1 MGQSMGEANMFVFG
15 LRADAVARIKSLGYD
30 PRLHVEENT
39 QLRAVID
46 AIAGGEFSPG
56 EPERYRGLVDG
67 LLNRD
72 TYMLMADFADYV
84 ATQGRVDALYRE
96 PAAWAERALRNVA
109 AMGPFS
115 SDRTIREYVDKIW
128 TAPRR

>member
-1 MGQSMGEANMFVFG
+1 MFVFG
-15 LRADAVARIKSLGYD
+15 LRAYAVAENKRLGYD
-30 PRLHVEENT
+30 ARLYAEENLP
-39 QLRAVID
+39 LRAVLD
-46 AIAGGEFSPG
+46 AIAHGHFSPG

-84 ATQGRVDALYRE
+84 AAQGHVDALWRE
-96 PAAWAERALRNVA
+96 PAAWADRAIRNTA
-109 AMGPFS
+109 AMGFFS

-128 TAPRR
+128 AMPKR